1 MVAPRGIAVNMLE
14 STVPRGGM
22 VGLRRALVGFGLLVV
37 AGWARAG
44 DDPFNGT
51 WQLDLAKSTLAP
63 AQPELELKGQTVVF
77 EPNGKDFVVTVR
89 GLRKNGA
96 SMLTRCTTPIGGGPV
111 TYSEGAPPKGVT
123 VITNRLDDRRLDF
136 VTYQN
141 RALVSVDHARVSAD
155 GKTLSFGLQ
164 GGVDPLGNAVS
175 TCSNMLFVLTQKCGM
190 SVFVKH

>member
-1 MVAPRGIAVNMLE
+1 M
-14 STVPRGGM
+14 
-22 VGLRRALVGFGLLVV
+22 RRALVGFVLLVF

-51 WQLDLAKSTLAP
+51 WQLDLAKSNLAATRP
-63 AQPELELKGQTVVF
+63 GFELKGQTVVF

-89 GLRKNGA
+89 GLRKNGT
-96 SMLTRCTTPIGGGPV
+96 SILTRCTTPIGGGPV
-111 TYSEGAPPKGVT
+111 TYSESAPPKGVT

-141 RALVSVDHARVSAD
+141 GGLASVDHASVSAD
-155 GKTLSFGLQ
+155 HKTLSFGLQ
-164 GGVDPLGNAVS
+164 GGVDPLGNSVS
-175 TCSNMLFVLTQKCGM
+175 TCSNLFFVLTQKCGM